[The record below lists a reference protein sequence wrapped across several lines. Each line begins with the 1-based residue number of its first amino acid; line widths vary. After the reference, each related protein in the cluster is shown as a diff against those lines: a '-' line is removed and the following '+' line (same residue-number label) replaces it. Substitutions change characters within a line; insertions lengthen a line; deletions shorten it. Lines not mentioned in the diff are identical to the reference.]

1 MLQRSVT
8 IEARHKEP
16 HRVLL
21 GRDVLEYA
29 AHLFEDV
36 QHTAA
41 LAEACCL
48 ADQQTIAGQLM
59 QQLSILVILAL
70 KEFGKYLERIAIVPA
85 SRD

>member
-1 MLQRSVT
+1 MLQRSVA
-8 IEARHKEP
+8 IQAGHKEP

-21 GRDVLEYA
+21 GRDVLKYA

-48 ADQQTIAGQLM
+48 ADQQAIAGQYM
-59 QQLSILVILAL
+59 QQLPILVILVL
-70 KEFGKYLERIAIVPA
+70 KEFGKNLERIAIVPA